1 MKLQSPGNGEVSMT
15 RKDFRRLA
23 LSFPETTENE
33 HMDHP
38 DFRVR
43 GKIFA
48 TFGYPDERWGMVKL
62 MPDQQVDL
70 ANAEPDVFVPVK
82 GAWGR
87 RGATSVLLRSGKSAS
102 VKKAFGLAWRNA
114 APKKLSED
122 LEEYF
127 GGYKDLRQTGVA
139 QNFFNFDDIGRN
151 IHADGV
157 VLAFHDANLVA
168 ILQPSQLFE
177 LLDALEFPGRERRK
191 IQ

>member
-1 MKLQSPGNGEVSMT
+1 MYFGPVRKVSEIPPRGVRTTHYAWNRRFCQTTIPGVSDLIFDVVGNFRDDRPPAQLGCSKFRFVMKLQSPGNGEVSMT

-87 RGATSVLLRSGKSAS
+87 RGATSVLLRSAKLAS
-102 VKKAFGLAWRNA
+102 LKRALGLAWRNA
-114 APKKLSED
+114 APKKLAEN
-122 LEEYF
+122 LE
-127 GGYKDLRQTGVA
+127 G
-139 QNFFNFDDIGRN
+139 
-151 IHADGV
+151 
-157 VLAFHDANLVA
+157 
-168 ILQPSQLFE
+168 
-177 LLDALEFPGRERRK
+177 
-191 IQ
+191 